1 MNKKELINNT
11 KITMLFNLTFSILEI
26 IGGFLTNS
34 ISIIS
39 SAIHDFSD
47 SITVCLENLF
57 NKKSKQKPN
66 NKYSFGYSRYKLIGK
81 FFTSILLLITSG
93 IIIYF
98 AINRIKNPLNI
109 NYDGMIIFS
118 IFGIL
123 LNAYVAY
130 KLKNDKENNYN
141 TMIDVYG
148 WLIVLISSILI
159 KLFKIFI
166 IDPVVAIIMAL
177 YMLYQTYK
185 YLNEIFNAI
194 MEKVPAALNIDKIQ
208 NDIIINNS
216 NIKEIDNLNIWSIDN
231 KNIYFTG
238 HIILNENLD
247 YKKIIE
253 LKNNIKKYLNE
264 QNINHIT
271 LEFINKDE
279 IKCKTK

>member
-11 KITMLFNLTFSILEI
+11 KITILFNLTFSILEI

-166 IDPVVAIIMAL
+166 IDPVVAIIMTL

-194 MEKVPAALNIDKIQ
+194 MEKVPVALNIDKIQ

>member
-11 KITMLFNLTFSILEI
+11 KITILFNLTFSILEI

-141 TMIDVYG
+141 TMIDIYG

-185 YLNEIFNAI
+185 YLNEIFIAI
-194 MEKVPAALNIDKIQ
+194 MEKVPVALNIDKIQ

>member
-11 KITMLFNLTFSILEI
+11 KITILFNLTFSILEI

-39 SAIHDFSD
+39 SAIHDFGD

-123 LNAYVAY
+123 LNAHIAY

-177 YMLYQTYK
+177 YLLYQTYK

-194 MEKVPAALNIDKIQ
+194 MEKVPVALNIDKIQ
-208 NDIIINNS
+208 NDIITNNS

-279 IKCKTK
+279 IKCRTK

>member
-11 KITMLFNLTFSILEI
+11 KITILFNLAFSILEI

-39 SAIHDFSD
+39 SAIHDFGD

-130 KLKNDKENNYN
+130 KLKNDKETNHN

-159 KLFKIFI
+159 KLFNIFI
-166 IDPVVAIIMAL
+166 IDPIVAIIMAL
-177 YMLYQTYK
+177 YILYQTYK

-194 MEKVPAALNIDKIQ
+194 MEKVPFALNIDKIQ
-208 NDIIINNS
+208 NDIITNNS

>member
-11 KITMLFNLTFSILEI
+11 KITILFNLTFSILEI

-39 SAIHDFSD
+39 SAIHDFGD
-47 SITVCLENLF
+47 SIAVCLENLF

-194 MEKVPAALNIDKIQ
+194 MEKVPVALNIDKIQ

-264 QNINHIT
+264 QNINHMT

>member
-11 KITMLFNLTFSILEI
+11 KINILFNLTFSILEI

-39 SAIHDFSD
+39 SAIHDFGD

-194 MEKVPAALNIDKIQ
+194 MEKVPVTLNIDKIQ

>member
-11 KITMLFNLTFSILEI
+11 KINILFNLTFSILEI

-130 KLKNDKENNYN
+130 KLKNDKEKNYN

-194 MEKVPAALNIDKIQ
+194 MEKVPVTLNIDKIQ

>member
-11 KITMLFNLTFSILEI
+11 KITILFNLTFSILEI

-81 FFTSILLLITSG
+81 FFTSILLLLTSG

-194 MEKVPAALNIDKIQ
+194 MEKVPVALNIDKIQ

>member
-11 KITMLFNLTFSILEI
+11 KITILFNLTFSILEI

-57 NKKSKQKPN
+57 NKKSKQKQN

-194 MEKVPAALNIDKIQ
+194 MEKVPVALNIDKIQ

>member
-11 KITMLFNLTFSILEI
+11 KITILFNLTFSILEI

-130 KLKNDKENNYN
+130 KLKNDKKNNYN

-194 MEKVPAALNIDKIQ
+194 MEKVPVALNIDKIQ

>member
-11 KITMLFNLTFSILEI
+11 KITILFNLTFSILEI

-39 SAIHDFSD
+39 SAIHDFGD

-194 MEKVPAALNIDKIQ
+194 MEKIPVALNIDKIQ

>member
-11 KITMLFNLTFSILEI
+11 KINILFNLTFSILEI

-39 SAIHDFSD
+39 SAIHDFGD

-130 KLKNDKENNYN
+130 KLKNDKEKNYN

-194 MEKVPAALNIDKIQ
+194 MEKVPVTLNIDKIQ

>member
-11 KITMLFNLTFSILEI
+11 KINILFNLTFSILEI

-39 SAIHDFSD
+39 SAIHDFGD

-194 MEKVPAALNIDKIQ
+194 MEKVPVALNIDKIQ

>member
-11 KITMLFNLTFSILEI
+11 KITILFNLTFSILEI

-177 YMLYQTYK
+177 YILYQTYK

-194 MEKVPAALNIDKIQ
+194 MEKVPVALNIDKIQ

-238 HIILNENLD
+238 RIILNENLD

>member
-11 KITMLFNLTFSILEI
+11 KITILFNLTFSILEI

-39 SAIHDFSD
+39 SAIHDFGD

-185 YLNEIFNAI
+185 YLNEIFIAI
-194 MEKVPAALNIDKIQ
+194 MEKVPVALNIDKIQ

-231 KNIYFTG
+231 KNIYFSG

>member
-166 IDPVVAIIMAL
+166 IDPVVAVIMAL

-194 MEKVPAALNIDKIQ
+194 MEKVPVALNIDKIQ

>member
-11 KITMLFNLTFSILEI
+11 KITILFNLTFLILEI

-130 KLKNDKENNYN
+130 KLKNDKENNHN

-185 YLNEIFNAI
+185 YLNEIFNDI
-194 MEKVPAALNIDKIQ
+194 MEKVPVALNIDKIQ

>member
-11 KITMLFNLTFSILEI
+11 KITILFNLTFSILEI

-194 MEKVPAALNIDKIQ
+194 MEKVPVALNIDKIQ

-247 YKKIIE
+247 YNKIIE

>member
-11 KITMLFNLTFSILEI
+11 KITILFNLTFSILEI

-39 SAIHDFSD
+39 SAIHDFGD

-185 YLNEIFNAI
+185 YLNKIFNAI
-194 MEKVPAALNIDKIQ
+194 MEKVPVALNIDKIQ

>member
-11 KITMLFNLTFSILEI
+11 KITILFNLTFSILEI

-39 SAIHDFSD
+39 SAIHDFGD

-123 LNAYVAY
+123 LNAHIAY
-130 KLKNDKENNYN
+130 KLKNDKENNHN

-177 YMLYQTYK
+177 YILYQTYK

-194 MEKVPAALNIDKIQ
+194 MEKVPVALNIDKIQ
-208 NDIIINNS
+208 NDIITNNS
-216 NIKEIDNLNIWSIDN
+216 NIK
-231 KNIYFTG
+231 
-238 HIILNENLD
+238 
-247 YKKIIE
+247 
-253 LKNNIKKYLNE
+253 
-264 QNINHIT
+264 
-271 LEFINKDE
+271 
-279 IKCKTK
+279 

>member
-11 KITMLFNLTFSILEI
+11 KITILFNLTFSILEI

-185 YLNEIFNAI
+185 YLNEIFIAI
-194 MEKVPAALNIDKIQ
+194 MEKVPVALNIDKIQ

-231 KNIYFTG
+231 KNIYFSG

>member
-11 KITMLFNLTFSILEI
+11 KITILFNLTFSILEI

-130 KLKNDKENNYN
+130 ILKNDKEKNYN

-194 MEKVPAALNIDKIQ
+194 MEKVPVALNIDKIQ

>member
-11 KITMLFNLTFSILEI
+11 KITILFNLTFSILEI

-66 NKYSFGYSRYKLIGK
+66 TKYSFGYSRYKLIGK

-194 MEKVPAALNIDKIQ
+194 MEKVPVALNIDKIQ

>member
-11 KITMLFNLTFSILEI
+11 KITILFNLTFLILEI

-185 YLNEIFNAI
+185 YLNEIFIAI
-194 MEKVPAALNIDKIQ
+194 MEKVPVALNIDKIQ

>member
-11 KITMLFNLTFSILEI
+11 KITILFNLTFLILEI

-130 KLKNDKENNYN
+130 KLKNDKENNHN

-194 MEKVPAALNIDKIQ
+194 MEKVPVALNIDKIQ

>member
-11 KITMLFNLTFSILEI
+11 KITILFNLTFSILEI
-26 IGGFLTNS
+26 IVGFLTNS

-177 YMLYQTYK
+177 YILYQTYK

-194 MEKVPAALNIDKIQ
+194 MEKVPVALNIDKIQ

>member
-11 KITMLFNLTFSILEI
+11 KITILFNLTFSILEI

-39 SAIHDFSD
+39 SAIHDFGD

-185 YLNEIFNAI
+185 YLNEIFIAI
-194 MEKVPAALNIDKIQ
+194 MEKVPVALNIDKIQ

>member
-11 KITMLFNLTFSILEI
+11 KITILFNLTFSILEI

-39 SAIHDFSD
+39 SAIHDFGD

-185 YLNEIFNAI
+185 YLNKIFNAI

>member
-11 KITMLFNLTFSILEI
+11 KITILFNLTFSILEI

-194 MEKVPAALNIDKIQ
+194 MEKVPVALNIDKIQ

-231 KNIYFTG
+231 KNIYFSG

>member
-194 MEKVPAALNIDKIQ
+194 MEKVPVALNIDKIQ

-231 KNIYFTG
+231 KNIYFSG

>member
-11 KITMLFNLTFSILEI
+11 KITILFNLTFSILEI

-185 YLNEIFNAI
+185 YLNEIFIAI
-194 MEKVPAALNIDKIQ
+194 MEKVPVALNIDKIQ

>member
-11 KITMLFNLTFSILEI
+11 KITILFNLTFSILEI

-194 MEKVPAALNIDKIQ
+194 MEKVPVALNIDKIQ

-238 HIILNENLD
+238 RIILNENLD

>member
-1 MNKKELINNT
+1 
-11 KITMLFNLTFSILEI
+11 
-26 IGGFLTNS
+26 
-34 ISIIS
+34 
-39 SAIHDFSD
+39 
-47 SITVCLENLF
+47 
-57 NKKSKQKPN
+57 
-66 NKYSFGYSRYKLIGK
+66 
-81 FFTSILLLITSG
+81 
-93 IIIYF
+93 
-98 AINRIKNPLNI
+98 
-109 NYDGMIIFS
+109 MIIFS

-166 IDPVVAIIMAL
+166 IDPVVAVIMAL

-194 MEKVPAALNIDKIQ
+194 MEKVPVALNIDKIQ

>member
-11 KITMLFNLTFSILEI
+11 KITILFNLTFSILEI

-194 MEKVPAALNIDKIQ
+194 MEKVPVALNIDKIQ

>member
-11 KITMLFNLTFSILEI
+11 KITILFNLTFSILEI

-166 IDPVVAIIMAL
+166 IDQVVAIIMAL

-194 MEKVPAALNIDKIQ
+194 MEKVPVALNIDKIQ

>member
-11 KITMLFNLTFSILEI
+11 KITILFNLTFSILEI

-118 IFGIL
+118 LFGIL

-194 MEKVPAALNIDKIQ
+194 MEKVPVALNIDKIQ

>member
-39 SAIHDFSD
+39 SAIHDFGD

-194 MEKVPAALNIDKIQ
+194 MEKVPVALNIDKIQ

>member
-11 KITMLFNLTFSILEI
+11 KITILFNLTFSILEI

-185 YLNEIFNAI
+185 YLNKIFNAI
-194 MEKVPAALNIDKIQ
+194 MEKVPVALNIDKIQ

>member
-11 KITMLFNLTFSILEI
+11 KITILFNLTFLILEI
-26 IGGFLTNS
+26 MGGFLTNS

-98 AINRIKNPLNI
+98 ANNIIKNPLNI

-130 KLKNDKENNYN
+130 KLKNDKENNHN

-194 MEKVPAALNIDKIQ
+194 MEKVPVALNIDKIQ